1 MLKLFKSSKN
11 IDHETQIKG
20 LIDEES
26 IDFEGIQCCINKVQA
41 KVESFDKDSGPRF
54 RTNFDEYYNRYK
66 SNICFKG
73 LFEAKQGWV

>member
-1 MLKLFKSSKN
+1 MLKFFQSNKK

-26 IDFEGIQCCINKVQA
+26 IDFECIQCCINKVQA
-41 KVESFDKDSGPRF
+41 KVESSGKDGGPRF
-54 RTNFDEYYNRYK
+54 RTNFDEDYNRYK
-66 SNICFKG
+66 SNFCFKG